1 MKTNTLYSL
10 SHSNVSISTFLFER
24 SRTDAL
30 VRWICSWRASETGR
44 FGCYEDMRISSLADS
59 LAGDNFIVRVMDM
72 FWLNQNSP
80 FVLLF

>member
-1 MKTNTLYSL
+1 MLL
-10 SHSNVSISTFLFER
+10 R
-24 SRTDAL
+24 
-30 VRWICSWRASETGR
+30 
-44 FGCYEDMRISSLADS
+44 YEEFSSSADS